1 MAVGSYSTRISQEL
15 YEKLYEMAKT
25 NGTTLI
31 EAGNL
36 VLLDLQRL
44 EKENE
49 KLKKENEEL
58 KKIKQEY
65 DKMVNDL
72 QEYESSK
79 RKR

>member
-1 MAVGSYSTRISQEL
+1 MAVSGYSTRISQEL
-15 YEKLYEMAKT
+15 YEKIYQMSKE

-36 VLLDLQRL
+36 LLLDLQRL

-58 KKIKQEY
+58 KKIKQDY
-65 DKMVNDL
+65 DEAI
-72 QEYESSK
+72 EYENSK
-79 RKR
+79 KKK

>member
-36 VLLDLQRL
+36 LLLDLQRL
-44 EKENE
+44 E
-49 KLKKENEEL
+49 KENEEL

-65 DKMVNDL
+65 DKAMEEI
-72 QEYESSK
+72 QEYENAKTK
-79 RKR
+79 RKK